1 MGASSSV
8 SPGTGAI
15 DPVELA
21 AAMMR
26 RPSVTPV
33 DAGALDVLQEA
44 LEGLGFT
51 CHRLPFA
58 EEGTEEVDNLYARRG
73 TGGRN
78 FCFAGHTDVVPPGD
92 VADWSVDP
100 FEAAQKDG
108 VLIGRGACDMKGAI
122 ACFVAAVD
130 QYLKTHDN
138 SENSISLLI
147 TGDEEGPAV
156 NGTRKVL
163 EWLAERGETLDACLV
178 GEPSNPTAL
187 GEMIKVGR
195 RGSMNA
201 RVTLHGTQGHSAYPH
216 LADNPI
222 DRLVALLHR
231 LISEPLDA
239 GSEHFQPSTLA
250 VTTVDVGNP
259 TTNVIPAKASAGFN
273 IRFNDHHSGESLT
286 RRLREICDAAGGN
299 VELQVSVSGESFLRE
314 PGEFAV
320 IVADAAEKVLGR
332 RPEYSTTGGT
342 SDARFIKDFCP
353 VAEFGLIGQTMHKVD
368 ERIAVSELHRLT
380 EVYRAVL
387 EGYFHP

>member
-1 MGASSSV
+1 MAK
-8 SPGTGAI
+8 PI

-58 EEGTEEVDNLYARRG
+58 KAGTDEVDNLYARRG
-73 TGGRN
+73 TTGRN

-122 ACFVAAVD
+122 ACFVAAAQRFIESRHID
-130 QYLKTHDN
+130 DFSL
-138 SENSISLLI
+138 SLLI

-163 EWLAERGETLDACLV
+163 QWLAEQDETLDACLV

-201 RVTLHGTQGHSAYPH
+201 RVTVHGTQGHSAYPH

-222 DRLVALLHR
+222 NRLVALLDR
-231 LISEPLDA
+231 LINEPLDD
-239 GSEHFQPSTLA
+239 GSEHFQASTLA
-250 VTTVDVGNP
+250 VTTFDVGNP

-286 RRLREICDAAGGN
+286 RHLRKVCDEIGGEI
-299 VELQVSVSGESFLRE
+299 ELDVSVSGESFLRE

-320 IVADAAEKVLGR
+320 VIADAAEKVLGR

-368 ERIAVSELHRLT
+368 ERIEVAELHRLT
-380 EVYRAVL
+380 EVYEAVL
-387 EGYFHP
+387 EGYFGP